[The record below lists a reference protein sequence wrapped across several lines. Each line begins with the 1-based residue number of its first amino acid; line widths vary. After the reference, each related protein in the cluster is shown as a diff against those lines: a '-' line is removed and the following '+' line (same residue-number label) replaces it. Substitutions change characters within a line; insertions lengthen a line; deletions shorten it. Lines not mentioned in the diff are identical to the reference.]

1 MKMPVIQTKLL
12 DKTTGMIT
20 TIQTKWKIED
30 KISNFNF
37 EQRKINNHP
46 IEAFERANKIRV
58 IENISH
64 F

>member
-1 MKMPVIQTKLL
+1 MTEIQMKMPVIQTKLL

-37 EQRKINNHP
+37 E
-46 IEAFERANKIRV
+46 
-58 IENISH
+58 
-64 F
+64 